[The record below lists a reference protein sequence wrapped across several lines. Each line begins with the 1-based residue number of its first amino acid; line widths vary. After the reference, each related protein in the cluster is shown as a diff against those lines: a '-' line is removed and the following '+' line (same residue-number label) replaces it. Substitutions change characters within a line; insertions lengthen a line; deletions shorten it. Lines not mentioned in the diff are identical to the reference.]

1 MLASEHEPALGLV
14 SNPHDSHTAPGF
26 CSTEDYTEDLALAHV
41 RRLLG
46 IVARITSF
54 GSSGKQ
60 AEVKPSSHEPGKGV
74 AHGASSP
81 AGIMAEVTGNLPT
94 TTGEDSES
102 EERSCCSGQ

>member
-1 MLASEHEPALGLV
+1 LLASEHEPALGLV

-54 GSSGKQ
+54 GSSGK
-60 AEVKPSSHEPGKGV
+60 HEPGKGV

>member
-1 MLASEHEPALGLV
+1 MLHAPAL
-14 SNPHDSHTAPGF
+14 
-26 CSTEDYTEDLALAHV
+26 
-41 RRLLG
+41 
-46 IVARITSF
+46 

-74 AHGASSP
+74 AHGSSSP

-102 EERSCCSGQ
+102 VRKEADAQVSESTSKAEIDKAAFTKSEKTVFSGKPEAVEPWQQKKPQRRET